1 LSSQLR
7 KRNYY
12 LSALLLASG
21 LAAAGASAQNADQNP
36 GLAQQPSLPA
46 GTVDLRRNS
55 GAGAGS
61 AGSQTTPP
69 TFFVHGKPVSEDRYR
84 AAVLASDA
92 LQLMKANQ
100 NDQAAEKLRQAV
112 QLAPDLPEAHHNL
125 GLVMAK
131 LGDVPHAIDELNT
144 AIKLKPDLDAS
155 WLTLGGL
162 HQSAGH
168 ISEAIATYN
177 QFLLRFKTT
186 PPHPMYGKIQ
196 NLVKGLSDEQKSMT
210 AAKNAAAALPPPTSS
225 QHGVLQV
232 APQAATT
239 SGQDDYVA
247 EVTRSGVLRWPSAK
261 MPIRVYLHPAALNDS
276 NGQPTGYKKE
286 YLDILMKSFQ
296 DWATAS
302 EGLVSFQFVNSP
314 KEATLEC
321 LWVSNAKDLNN
332 PAEAGEAKVLS
343 DRDGLAKGTIKLLTK
358 SLSSVLPLT
367 DNRMRLICLHEIGH
381 ALGLAGHTAN
391 PDDIMFY
398 SVSFK
403 DEWKQLSGRDS
414 RTIKRL
420 YSGD

>member
-1 LSSQLR
+1 MQ
-7 KRNYY
+7 KRNFY
-12 LSALLLASG
+12 LSALFLVSGLLSAGAGAQNPQSSGSG
-21 LAAAGASAQNADQNP
+21 LAP
-36 GLAQQPSLPA
+36 QPPLPA
-46 GTVDLRRNS
+46 GTVDLRRQ
-55 GAGAGS
+55 S
-61 AGSQTTPP
+61 AATSPSSAPAAPP
-69 TFFVHGKPVSEDRYR
+69 TYFVHGKAVSEDRYR

-100 NDQAAEKLRQAV
+100 NDQAAEKLKQAV

-131 LGDVPHAIDELNT
+131 LGDVQHAIDELNT

-210 AAKNAAAALPPPTSS
+210 AAKNAAAALPPPASS
-225 QHGVLQV
+225 HGVLQV
-232 APQAATT
+232 APAAATP

-247 EVTRSGVLRWPSAK
+247 EVTRSGVLRWPTAK
-261 MPIRVYLHPAALNDS
+261 MPIRVYLHPAAFTDGS
-276 NGQPTGYKKE
+276 GQPTGYKKE

-296 DWATAS
+296 DWAVAS
-302 EGLVSFQFVNSP
+302 DGLVSFQFVNN
-314 KEATLEC
+314 KNEATLEC